1 MNACDK
7 MKWNKGEGMI
17 SKFGNFIRKVRS
29 KENES
34 LRKMASKLGI
44 TPSFLSDMEVGRK
57 TIPLEYLNKISE
69 LYNLSDD
76 EVIEFENSIY
86 ETNEKVSIEL
96 DIMNEAQRDISL
108 LFARKIKTAD
118 DKLLEKLRE
127 ALLNEE
133 DKSN

>member
-1 MNACDK
+1 
-7 MKWNKGEGMI
+7 MI

-44 TPSFLSDMEVGRK
+44 TPSFLSAMEVGRK
-57 TIPLEYLNKISE
+57 TIPLEYISKIGE
-69 LYNLSDD
+69 LYNLSD
-76 EVIEFENSIY
+76 EETIELENSVY
-86 ETNEKVSIEL
+86 ETNERVSIEL
-96 DIMNEAQRDISL
+96 DIMNEAQKDISL